1 VANTGSFRRFQ
12 EAAEKKKKKVV
23 RLEQILQQSAVI
35 MCQMILQPPP
45 QGPLIHFINN
55 GMGRS
60 AVEGSIAKSMGML
73 AGMPDWLVLWRS
85 IAFFIEWK
93 KPGRAGRSDELNP
106 AQKKI
111 QPIIRQLGFPVFT
124 IDSLV
129 KMTEVF
135 AEFDIPM
142 RDFEIRQGLLILKPD
157 PRYQGV
163 GVKGLPIYD
172 ALMAEKMS
180 EKLR

>member
-1 VANTGSFRRFQ
+1 MANTGSFRRFQ

-23 RLEQILQQSAVI
+23 RLEQILQQSAII
-35 MCQMILQPPP
+35 MCEMILQPPP

-60 AVEGSIAKSMGML
+60 PAEAGIAKSMGMK
-73 AGMPDWLVLWRS
+73 AGMPDWLVLWRAGM
-85 IAFFIEWK
+85 AFFIEWK
-93 KPGRAGRSDELNP
+93 KPGKGGKLNE
-106 AQKKI
+106 AQEKR
-111 QPIIRQLGFPVFT
+111 QPQIRQLGFPVFT
-124 IDSLV
+124 IDSLG
-129 KMTEVF
+129 KMTDVF
-135 AEFDIPM
+135 REFDIPM

-172 ALMAEKMS
+172 ALLAE
-180 EKLR
+180 RAR